1 MHFISWDGWLYI
13 GPGRIRFQREVKVF
27 RTYASCRIFV
37 YTLVALVEIKTA
49 LCRTSILSMN
59 WLSLSVDVSLTYN
72 FCVLASWLKNAVYK
86 RWYPL
91 CRSNATLGNLS
102 FSMAA
107 PKIGTHFR
115 HIFKKPQLLTFQVS
129 VKTIILN

>member
-1 MHFISWDGWLYI
+1 MRWLI
-13 GPGRIRFQREVKVF
+13 IHRTRLGRIRFQREVKVF

-59 WLSLSVDVSLTYN
+59 WLSLSVDASLTYN

-107 PKIGTHFR
+107 PLLELAFDIYLKSPSCWHF
-115 HIFKKPQLLTFQVS
+115 KCLC
-129 VKTIILN
+129 KTIILN

>member
-72 FCVLASWLKNAVYK
+72 FCVLASCWRMQCAKGDTHCAGLMLHLAISLLAWLPQKLELAFDIYLK
-86 RWYPL
+86 SPSCWHFKCL
-91 CRSNATLGNLS
+91 C
-102 FSMAA
+102 
-107 PKIGTHFR
+107 
-115 HIFKKPQLLTFQVS
+115 
-129 VKTIILN
+129 KTIILN